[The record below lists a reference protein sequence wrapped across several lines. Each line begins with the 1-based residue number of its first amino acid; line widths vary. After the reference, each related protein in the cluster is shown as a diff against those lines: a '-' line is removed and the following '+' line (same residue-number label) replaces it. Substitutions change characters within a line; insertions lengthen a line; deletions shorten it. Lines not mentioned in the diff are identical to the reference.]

1 MLTSEK
7 VSTSKL
13 SGRKLE
19 NIHYLIYQKTI
30 KKVTHDILYC
40 CAKAKDV
47 EMQSNSQI
55 KIQHIHILWKRYVTR
70 PIIISCYNFF
80 YMFSFFITGEMSLS
94 KV

>member
-7 VSTSKL
+7 VSASKL
-13 SGRKLE
+13 TGRKLE

-47 EMQSNSQI
+47 ELQSNSCTNQNST
-55 KIQHIHILWKRYVTR
+55 YSY
-70 PIIISCYNFF
+70 P
-80 YMFSFFITGEMSLS
+80 ME
-94 KV
+94 KVCD